1 MLIPLTHEQM
11 TVQRL
16 PWITIGIMMAN
27 VFIFLYTHPQTQRDE
42 GRLYEVID
50 ELHEF
55 AAANPGMSQED
66 FSNEEELGE
75 YQRLVEKLNEINQSR
90 LFGRHGFV
98 PSRQEWPDVMSS
110 IFLHGGW
117 MHLLG
122 NMYLLWLCGCCIED
136 MWGRPVYA
144 LIYLSSG
151 LVACMAHAAAFPLSE
166 APLVGASGA
175 IASLMGAFL
184 VRLYATRIRF
194 FYLFWVHWGTF
205 YAPAWVMLPLWL
217 MSQLFYAVSYREG
230 SPVAFWAHVGG
241 FLFGAGVALFI
252 KLTLV
257 EEAFL
262 APAIEQKTTLF
273 AQSPEVTSALH
284 LIDSGKYPQ
293 ALRPLLAAIR
303 DNPDDIDALDLLAQS
318 YQSLGNDKNAAQ
330 AHARKVRSHLKR
342 REKDL
347 AVGAYFDMI
356 EANRDVSLPPPESL
370 ALAPA
375 LVEDDCRDEAVVLYQ
390 RVIDSVRDPSIKLRA
405 SLALADLHIAD
416 HQGKRALQIL
426 NAAAPL
432 AETVSEWRLHLEEKL
447 EAARKLVP
455 ALSQVRAM

>member
-11 TVQRL
+11 SVQRL

-27 VFIFLYTHPQTQRDE
+27 AFIFLYTHPQTQRDE
-42 GRLYEVID
+42 ARLYEVME

-66 FSNEEELGE
+66 FANEEDIGKYE
-75 YQRLVEKLNEINQSR
+75 RLVEKFNETNRSR
-90 LFGRHGFV
+90 LFGRYGFV

-122 NMYLLWLCGCCIED
+122 NMYLLWLCGCCLED
-136 MWGRPVYA
+136 LWGRPIYA

-175 IASLMGAFL
+175 IAGLMGAFL
-184 VRLYATRIRF
+184 VRLYSTRIRF
-194 FYLFWVHWGTF
+194 FYMFWIHWGTF

-217 MSQLFYAVSYREG
+217 MSQFFYAVMYREG

-241 FLFGAGVALFI
+241 FVFGAGVALFI

-273 AQSPEVTSALH
+273 AQNPKVTSALH
-284 LIDSGKYPQ
+284 LIDSGKYQ
-293 ALRPLLAAIR
+293 EAVRPLLGAIR
-303 DNPDDIDALDLLAQS
+303 DNPDDVDALDLLAQS
-318 YQSLGNDKNAAQ
+318 YQSMGKEKDAAQ
-330 AHARKVRSHLKR
+330 AYARKVRSHLKR
-342 REKDL
+342 RERDL
-347 AVGAYFDMI
+347 SVGAYFDMV
-356 EANRDVSLPPPESL
+356 ECSRDASLPPRDSL
-370 ALAPA
+370 ALGPA
-375 LVEDDCRDEAVVLYQ
+375 LVEDDRRDEAVKLYQ
-390 RVIDSVRDPSIKLRA
+390 RVIDSVSDPSIKLRA
-405 SLALADLHIAD
+405 SLALADLYVAN
-416 HQGKRALQIL
+416 HQGKRALHVL
-426 NAAAPL
+426 NAAAPM
-432 AETVSEWRLHLEEKL
+432 AETLPEWKLHLEEKL

-455 ALSQVRAM
+455 ALSEV

>member
-1 MLIPLTHEQM
+1 
-11 TVQRL
+11 
-16 PWITIGIMMAN
+16 
-27 VFIFLYTHPQTQRDE
+27 
-42 GRLYEVID
+42 
-50 ELHEF
+50 
-55 AAANPGMSQED
+55 
-66 FSNEEELGE
+66 
-75 YQRLVEKLNEINQSR
+75 
-90 LFGRHGFV
+90 
-98 PSRQEWPDVMSS
+98 MSS

-175 IASLMGAFL
+175 IAGLMGAFL

-432 AETVSEWRLHLEEKL
+432 AETVPEWRLHLEEKL